1 MKELARR
8 LLVSYLGKLRYS
20 IVRNEYLEIK
30 AFSHHL
36 KELFKELDITV
47 VLDVGANTGGYRDF
61 LRNNV
66 EFKGLILSFEPVSTC
81 YSILREAAKKDPKWE
96 VFNYALGSEDIWC
109 NINIM
114 KSLEMCSFLEPDSSS
129 IPEISQA
136 NKVIGTEK
144 VWIRRLDS
152 IWPELQKKYS
162 LESVYLKLDTQGY
175 DIEVVKGAINSLK
188 EIRAMQME
196 MYFLQ
201 IYKDQPDFSKAY
213 RVLNSIGYHI
223 TGIFPINRDKSRR
236 IIDVDC
242 ILKNCGR
249 SQ

>member
-1 MKELARR
+1 MLWKVSIKMMKLARR
-8 LLVSYLGKLRYS
+8 LLVSFLGKLGYS

-47 VLDVGANTGGYRDF
+47 VFDVGANTGGYRDF

-66 EFKGLILSFEPVSTC
+66 GFNGLILSFEPVSTC
-81 YSILREAAKKDPKWE
+81 YSILREAAKMDPKWD
-96 VFNYALGSEDIWC
+96 VFNYALGSEDTWS
-109 NINIM
+109 NINVM
-114 KSLEMCSFLEPDSSS
+114 KSLEMCSFLEPDSTSVS
-129 IPEISQA
+129 EISQA
-136 NKVIGTEK
+136 NKIIGKEK

-152 IWPELQKKYS
+152 IWPELRKKYS

-175 DIEVVKGAINSLK
+175 DVEVVKGALNSLK

-201 IYKDQPDFSKAY
+201 VYKDQPDF
-213 RVLNSIGYHI
+213 
-223 TGIFPINRDKSRR
+223 
-236 IIDVDC
+236 
-242 ILKNCGR
+242 
-249 SQ
+249 